1 MLSPLLVA
9 GMEDIPEEQKVLI
22 LYPGKDA
29 LRILKVKIQNGF
41 R

>member
-22 LYPGKDA
+22 PGKDA